1 MRQKKK
7 LYKKQI
13 KELDKEIT
21 AIAKN
26 PEIGREKKGTLKGVR
41 VHKFNIQKQLYL
53 IAYESGADI
62 LKLIMI
68 GRHENYYKNLDKHHK
83 E

>member
-1 MRQKKK
+1 MRHKKK

-13 KELDKEIT
+13 KVLDKEIT
-21 AIAKN
+21 EIVKN
-26 PEIGREKKGTLKGVR
+26 PEIGPEKKGTLKGVR

-53 IAYESGADI
+53 IAYEPGKDI
-62 LKLIMI
+62 LNLIMI
-68 GRHENYYKNLDKHHK
+68 GRHENYYKNLDKYHK